1 MTPVSKSAVMILKE
15 FFGFLP
21 NQTLQEF
28 NAELKALNQ
37 IEKTELVDLAAAALG
52 YTVTKAA

>member
-1 MTPVSKSAVMILKE
+1 MAVNKSAVMILKE

-28 NAELKALNQ
+28 NAELKALSPA
-37 IEKTELVDLAAAALG
+37 EKAELVDLAAKELG
-52 YTVTKAA
+52 YTVIQAA